1 MEENKLKER
10 YGLFTA
16 ICMVVGI
23 VIGSGVFFK
32 AQNILQATGGNMLL
46 GILAWVIGGVVM
58 VICAFNFANLATRY
72 LKVNGL
78 VDYAEALVGERYA
91 YMIGWFLTT
100 IYFPAMTSVL
110 AWVSARYTLV
120 LFNPGADI
128 TSGLCMALGA
138 LYLCLAYTLN
148 VISPK
153 IAGKFQVSS
162 TVIKLIPLATIVL
175 VGTIAG
181 LINGN
186 TVEAFAGSFKASGG
200 NGMSVF
206 AGVGAAAFAYEG
218 WIIATSINSELKN
231 AKKNLPI
238 ALVIGTLIIMAV
250 YITYFV
256 GLTGGASVDVL
267 MSEGSTTA
275 FKNLF
280 GNVGGTIFNALIV
293 ISCLGTLNGLM
304 LASTRSLYSVSVRGH
319 GPAPKLLS
327 HVDTYTGM
335 PMNAGAV
342 SLLFCGVWYFYF
354 YAANL
359 TKPVFGLFSFDSSEL
374 PILTIYAMYIPI
386 FFMFIKKE
394 GKGDIFKN
402 TVMPILGII
411 ASLFM
416 MFVAVYAHGIKQ
428 YQEAAA
434 NGKFVF
440 PVLFYLIVFT
450 VIMVVG
456 WFLYRGKSNA
466 EKE

>member
-1 MEENKLKER
+1 
-10 YGLFTA
+10 
-16 ICMVVGI
+16 MVVGI

-32 AQNILQATGGNMLL
+32 AQNILQATSGNMIL
-46 GILAWVIGGVVM
+46 GILAWVIGGIVM

-78 VDYAEALVGERYA
+78 VDYAEALVGKKYA
-91 YMIGWFLTT
+91 YMIGWFLST

-120 LFNPGADI
+120 LFDPSADI

-138 LYLCLAYTLN
+138 LYLCIAYTLN

-153 IAGKFQVSS
+153 LAGKFQVSS

-186 TVEAFAGSFKASGG
+186 TIDAFASSGKIAQG

-206 AGVGAAAFAYEG
+206 AGIGAASFAYEG

-238 ALVIGTLIIMAV
+238 ALVVGTLIIMAV

-267 MSEGSTTA
+267 MNEGSTTA

-304 LASTRSLYSVSVRGH
+304 LASTRSLYSLAVRGN
-319 GPAPKLLS
+319 GPAPKLIS
-327 HVDTYTGM
+327 HVDEYTGM

-342 SLLFCGVWYFYF
+342 SLLFCGLWFFYF
-354 YAANL
+354 YGANL
-359 TKPVFGLFSFDSSEL
+359 TAPIFGAFSFDSSEL

-394 GKGDIFKN
+394 GKADIFKN
-402 TVMPILGII
+402 TVMPILGIA
-411 ASLFM
+411 ASIFM
-416 MFVAVYAHGIKQ
+416 MFVAIYAHGIDK
-428 YQEAAA
+428 YLAAEKA
-434 NGKFVF
+434 GEFAF
-440 PVLFYLIVFT
+440 PVLFYLIVFA

-456 WFLYRGKSNA
+456 WFLYRGKKSDEQVN
-466 EKE
+466 KKV